1 MATTADKVVVPPVS
15 ASVPAPLTEPESE
28 VAPESDSVS
37 PLLMMSLEPA
47 ARENVP
53 ASALDT
59 AKVKTPSLAI
69 VNALVTA
76 PEIVSAPP
84 EIDAEPK
91 LEVPLNFHG
100 SARADAQRLEF
111 LERVARRSRSLQHQ
125 RILGP
130 AGGRAHDGAGKQGAC
145 LQR

>member
-1 MATTADKVVVPPVS
+1 M
-15 ASVPAPLTEPESE
+15 
-28 VAPESDSVS
+28 S
-37 PLLMMSLEPA
+37 PLLTMSLEPA

-91 LEVPLNFHG
+91 LEVPLNFHEAPEPTL
-100 SARADAQRLEF
+100 SVWNFSNALLAVPDP
-111 LERVARRSRSLQHQ
+111 LQHQ